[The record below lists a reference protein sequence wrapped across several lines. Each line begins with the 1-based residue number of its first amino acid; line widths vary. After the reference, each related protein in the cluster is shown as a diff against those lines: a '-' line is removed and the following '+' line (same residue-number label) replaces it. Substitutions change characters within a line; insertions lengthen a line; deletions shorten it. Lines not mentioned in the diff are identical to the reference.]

1 MVRKPIAGGGAVNAT
16 VQAGQVSFDGAAAAG
31 SDARANLLYVDERRP
46 LSVRETWNL
55 FVRSWRFI
63 RDFRTLVWAK
73 TLLALVSLAFFL
85 MTPWPLKIVIDNVLD
100 GRPLTGIPRAL
111 IAPIAGGDPA
121 TILAV
126 VTGFLAVAAVLVGM
140 VADRAVELSTEV
152 QSGGLDQAGFTQND
166 ANDGW
171 SLWNGL
177 FGYLETRITLDLTQQ
192 ITQSVRTAVYR
203 AFLNSPLSLYSDQ
216 KIGDAVFRVMHDS
229 AAVPAVFYR
238 GVLAPVASIV
248 MFAMALAVLWAQFP
262 DEPVIPGVAA
272 LFLPIFA
279 IFATLFGRA
288 LRDQSQAMRES
299 GSGVMAAF
307 EERLS
312 QVQLI
317 KAFGQEKQE
326 SQAIDRASW
335 RSFQS
340 TLKMLA
346 IGLVLFL
353 VVTPMVGFLMYTAMY
368 HVMKEVIEGRM
379 TLGDIALLAG
389 YGALLA
395 RPMATL
401 GGTWA
406 AMQIPAAGLRRIH
419 SVLDRLERRDNR
431 IEPAVLSEPIARVE
445 FRDVSV
451 GYERI
456 APILNSVSFRLE
468 RGEMVALAGAS
479 GAGKTTLILALPR
492 FLEPLSGTILIN
504 GADSRALSA
513 DSIQRRVG
521 FVFQQE
527 ALFSASI
534 EENIRYGRLDAA
546 IEDVRE
552 AAAMAGA
559 AEFIERLPDGYATV
573 LGRRGTRLSVGQKQR
588 IAIARAL
595 LARPDL
601 LILDEPTAPLDGT
614 SEAKLIATLRH
625 LAARRIVLIVAHR
638 ASTLAACDRV
648 LFVNEGT
655 LSACGT
661 HQQLIDTSP
670 AYRAYL
676 SATASEIHP

>member
-1 MVRKPIAGGGAVNAT
+1 MVRKSAAGGDAMNASVGAK
-16 VQAGQVSFDGAAAAG
+16 QVSLDGAG
-31 SDARANLLYVDERRP
+31 NDARANLLYVDEQHS
-46 LSVRETWNL
+46 LSARETWNL
-55 FVRSWRFI
+55 LVRSWRFI
-63 RDFRTLVWAK
+63 RDFRALVWAK
-73 TLLALVSLAFFL
+73 TLLALMSLTFFL

-100 GRPLTGIPRAL
+100 SRPLTGVPRAL
-111 IAPIAGGDPA
+111 IAPIAGGDRA
-121 TILAV
+121 AILAV
-126 VTGFLAVAAVLVGM
+126 VTGFLAIAALLVGM

-177 FGYLETRITLDLTQQ
+177 FGYLETRITLDLTQR

-229 AAVPAVFYR
+229 AAVTAVFYR
-238 GVLAPVASIV
+238 GVLAPLVSIT
-248 MFAMALAVLWAQFP
+248 MFAMALGVLWAQFP
-262 DEPVIPGVAA
+262 HEPVIPAVAA
-272 LFLPIFA
+272 MFLPIFA

-288 LRDQSQAMRES
+288 LRNQSQAMRES

-317 KAFGQEKQE
+317 KAFGQEKHE
-326 SQAIDRASW
+326 SQSIDRASW
-335 RSFQS
+335 SSFQS

-346 IGLVLFL
+346 IGLLLFL

-468 RGEMVALAGAS
+468 RGEMVA
-479 GAGKTTLILALPR
+479 
-492 FLEPLSGTILIN
+492 
-504 GADSRALSA
+504 
-513 DSIQRRVG
+513 
-521 FVFQQE
+521 
-527 ALFSASI
+527 
-534 EENIRYGRLDAA
+534 
-546 IEDVRE
+546 
-552 AAAMAGA
+552 
-559 AEFIERLPDGYATV
+559 
-573 LGRRGTRLSVGQKQR
+573 
-588 IAIARAL
+588 
-595 LARPDL
+595 
-601 LILDEPTAPLDGT
+601 
-614 SEAKLIATLRH
+614 
-625 LAARRIVLIVAHR
+625 
-638 ASTLAACDRV
+638 
-648 LFVNEGT
+648 
-655 LSACGT
+655 
-661 HQQLIDTSP
+661 
-670 AYRAYL
+670 
-676 SATASEIHP
+676 